1 MPNPTYRPKSYLRYP
16 GEFGRNP
23 APELRASLGTV
34 EEAGISHAALLQSK
48 EALEVRRRLVEHGV
62 SRDDF
67 AQGVG
72 MHYDRVSRLLTGEIV
87 MKLEDIGR
95 FNHFFAQFENEDDE
109 DFI

>member
-16 GEFGRNP
+16 AEFGRHP
-23 APELRASLGTV
+23 DPELKDTHSDVGG
-34 EEAGISHAALLQSK
+34 AGISRAALLQSK

-62 SRDDF
+62 SRDEF
-67 AQGVG
+67 ARGVG
-72 MHYDRVSRLLTGEIV
+72 MQYDRVSRLLTGEIV

-95 FNHFFAQFENEDDE
+95 FNHFFARFENEDDE